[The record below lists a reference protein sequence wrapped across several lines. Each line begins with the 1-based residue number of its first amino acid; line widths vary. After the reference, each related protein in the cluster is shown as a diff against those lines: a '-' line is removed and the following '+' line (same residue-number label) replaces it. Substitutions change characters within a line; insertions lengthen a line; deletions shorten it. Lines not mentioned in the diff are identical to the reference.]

1 MAIRYLK
8 IAFVV
13 FIGLMA
19 LVYSLQNIVN
29 LQAALGVVAA
39 VLGMAGHEYYPAS
52 IGPAITSPLLSG
64 LALATIIAGEFA
76 AGTIA
81 LKGAWDL
88 WAKRRAESALF
99 NAAKTWALAGCGIGI
114 LVWLGFFLAI
124 GGAWF
129 QMWQTPLGAQSLSGA
144 FQYAVSCALIF
155 IIVNMDDA

>member
-8 IAFVV
+8 MAFVV
-13 FIGLMA
+13 SIGLMA
-19 LVYSLQNIVN
+19 LVYGLQNIVN
-29 LQAALGVVAA
+29 LQAAHGVVAA

-64 LALATIIAGEFA
+64 VALATIIAGEFA
-76 AGTIA
+76 AGIIA

-88 WAKRRAESALF
+88 WVKRRAESALF
-99 NAAKTWALAGCGIGI
+99 NASKTWALAGCGVGI
-114 LVWLGFFLAI
+114 LVWLGLFGAI

-144 FQYAVSCALIF
+144 FQYAVSCALVF
-155 IIVNMDDA
+155 IIVSMDDA